1 MTGEGRVHV
10 ISKQSNAEHCDVRE
24 AAARYQEMCQN
35 MSDLSGQIWPHPA
48 VIKIISFI
56 FFALL
61 CDSIQIL
68 SLSLVVVTSQQS
80 DELVGI
86 LIERGFNEINL

>member
-1 MTGEGRVHV
+1 MFCDLGRGG
-10 ISKQSNAEHCDVRE
+10 

-56 FFALL
+56 SLH
-61 CDSIQIL
+61 CDWPTQYTEIL
-68 SLSLVVVTSQQS
+68 SSSRVVTSQPS

>member
-1 MTGEGRVHV
+1 
-10 ISKQSNAEHCDVRE
+10 
-24 AAARYQEMCQN
+24 

-68 SLSLVVVTSQQS
+68 SLSLSLVVVTSQQS

>member
-1 MTGEGRVHV
+1 MTCECCWAVSFYSGAWTMCFV
-10 ISKQSNAEHCDVRE
+10 IWGGE

-56 FFALL
+56 SLH
-61 CDSIQIL
+61 CDWPTQYTEIL
-68 SLSLVVVTSQQS
+68 SLQS
-80 DELVGI
+80 CHQPAQ
-86 LIERGFNEINL
+86 

>member
-1 MTGEGRVHV
+1 MFCDLGEGERGG
-10 ISKQSNAEHCDVRE
+10 

-56 FFALL
+56 SLH
-61 CDSIQIL
+61 CDWPLNIL
-68 SLSLVVVTSQQS
+68 RFSLSRVVTSQPS